1 MTIMSTQITEA
12 FVQQYNAN
20 VMMLVQQKGSRLRSA
35 VRSETQK
42 GKAAFYDRIGSVT
55 AVKRTGRH
63 SSTPQMDTP
72 HSRRRVTLEDYE
84 WADLIDDQDKI
95 RMLQDPQSEYVMA
108 AMWALGRAMDDVII
122 EAALGTAY
130 AGEAGGTSVVHPN
143 SLKYAANASGSFS
156 NLNVA
161 ALRAVKRIMD
171 ENEVDPSAKRY
182 MVVAA
187 KQIDSLLGQTEV
199 TNSDYNTVK
208 ALVQGEVNSFMGFEF
223 IRLERLNTV
232 ASGAAWAS
240 ANATTGAV
248 GAGSSTIGHRR
259 CFAFSQP
266 GLLLAIGED
275 MLSKISERDDKGYS
289 TQVYARMSL
298 GATRMEEE
306 QVVEV
311 QCDE

>member
-1 MTIMSTQITEA
+1 MSTQITEA